1 MDCGIQMFMLRM
13 SLPCEWPPEAEAVLS
28 EDDVEVPL
36 ELLKN
41 QPPNI
46 PPEDFE
52 LFDPEVVPDVV
63 DQDVDDLDEADEVFM
78 VFLLELMLEGEME
91 AAL

>member
-13 SLPCEWPPEAEAVLS
+13 SLPCEWPPEEAEVVS
-28 EDDVEVPL
+28 EDDEAAL

-46 PPEDFE
+46 PPEVFE
-52 LFDPEVVPDVV
+52 LFEVVPDVV
-63 DQDVDDLDEADEVFM
+63 DQDVEDLDEADEVFM